1 MFDIGFGELLL
12 IAVVALVV
20 LGPERL
26 PKAARF
32 AGLWI
37 RKARAQWNAVKA
49 ELENEI
55 ADEELRRNLRS
66 ASEALHDSVQQAR
79 ALPETLRNGPP
90 APGAAT
96 EMTSLDPSRSTGTQ
110 DASMESSTPT
120 SALGDATADTS
131 VVDAP
136 AAGDAATQADSDP
149 AQMSL
154 LDANP
159 ISQMDLLPRAPWPHS
174 DE

>member
-26 PKAARF
+26 PKAARL
-32 AGLWI
+32 AGLWV

-49 ELENEI
+49 ELENEL

-79 ALPETLRNGPP
+79 ALPETLRSDPL
-90 APGAAT
+90 ASDTASV
-96 EMTSLDPSRSTGTQ
+96 MTSLDPAHSKGSQ
-110 DASMESSTPT
+110 DASTEST
-120 SALGDATADTS
+120 SPPSSRNAAGATNVADM
-131 VVDAP
+131 P
-136 AAGDAATQADSDP
+136 ASGDAATQLDRDP

-154 LDANP
+154 LDEHPVA
-159 ISQMDLLPRAPWPHS
+159 QMDLLPRAPWPHS

>member
-26 PKAARF
+26 PKAARL

-37 RKARAQWNAVKA
+37 RKARTQWNAVKA
-49 ELENEI
+49 ELENEL

-79 ALPETLRNGPP
+79 ALPETLRSDPP
-90 APGAAT
+90 ATDAAT
-96 EMTSLDPSRSTGTQ
+96 TMTPLAPARNAGTQ
-110 DASMESSTPT
+110 DASIASPS
-120 SALGDATADTS
+120 TS
-131 VVDAP
+131 VRHDTTAAADAP
-136 AAGDAATQADSDP
+136 ATSDAATPVDRDP

-154 LDANP
+154 LDENP

>member
-26 PKAARF
+26 PKAARL
-32 AGLWI
+32 AGLWV
-37 RKARAQWNAVKA
+37 RKARTQWNAVKA
-49 ELENEI
+49 ELENEL
-55 ADEELRRNLRS
+55 ADEELRRNLRA

-79 ALPETLRNGPP
+79 ALPEAPRNDPM
-90 APGAAT
+90 ATDAAT
-96 EMTSLDPSRSTGTQ
+96 TMTSLDPARSTGTHAAPT
-110 DASMESSTPT
+110 ASAPT
-120 SALGDATADTS
+120 SS
-131 VVDAP
+131 RIAP
-136 AAGDAATQADSDP
+136 ASDTPHPEAHATNVAATQADHDP
-149 AQMSL
+149 AQMNL
-154 LDANP
+154 LDDNP

>member
-26 PKAARF
+26 PKAARL

-37 RKARAQWNAVKA
+37 RKARTQWNAVKA
-49 ELENEI
+49 ELENEL

-79 ALPETLRNGPP
+79 ALPEALRNDPP
-90 APGAAT
+90 ATDTATVMTKLDPARGAA
-96 EMTSLDPSRSTGTQ
+96 TQ
-110 DASMESSTPT
+110 DASTESTPA
-120 SALGDATADTS
+120 SALRSATAATT
-131 VVDAP
+131 VTEAP
-136 AAGDAATQADSDP
+136 APGSAPTQGDHDP

-154 LDANP
+154 LDEIPAA
-159 ISQMDLLPRAPWPHS
+159 QMDLLPRAPWPPS

>member
-26 PKAARF
+26 PKAARL

-37 RKARAQWNAVKA
+37 RKARTQWNAMKA
-49 ELENEI
+49 ELENEL

-66 ASEALHDSVQQAR
+66 ASEALHDSVQRAR
-79 ALPETLRNGPP
+79 ALPETLRNDPLV
-90 APGAAT
+90 ADAAAT
-96 EMTSLDPSRSTGTQ
+96 MTSLDPARSTGTQ
-110 DASMESSTPT
+110 DASKGSTPT
-120 SALGDATADTS
+120 SVPRNATAATT
-131 VVDAP
+131 VADAP
-136 AAGDAATQADSDP
+136 ATGDTATPADNDP

-154 LDANP
+154 LGDDPVA
-159 ISQMDLLPRAPWPHS
+159 QMDSLPRAPWAHF

>member
-26 PKAARF
+26 PKAARL

-37 RKARAQWNAVKA
+37 RKARTQWNAVKA
-49 ELENEI
+49 ELENEL

-66 ASEALHDSVQQAR
+66 ASDALHDSVQQAR
-79 ALPETLRNGPP
+79 ALPEALRNDPPATDTAAVMTKLDPARGAVARDASTESTPASSLREATAATTVAEVP
-90 APGAAT
+90 APG
-96 EMTSLDPSRSTGTQ
+96 
-110 DASMESSTPT
+110 
-120 SALGDATADTS
+120 SA
-131 VVDAP
+131 P
-136 AAGDAATQADSDP
+136 TQADHDP

-154 LDANP
+154 LDEIPVA
-159 ISQMDLLPRAPWPHS
+159 QMDLLPRAPWPPS